1 MTPEALETLLAGV
14 PSGRLDLPV
23 AALDPSAA
31 AYLGR
36 FLPAGRLALTG
47 CVRAEAANPV
57 TVTGTGSPGPFERAE
72 VTLRFTLTGDVVSRV
87 EVIVRPGS
95 DWSLA
100 DTFPPL
106 RGTLLD
112 TLRFSGAVLRLDTDL
127 IAESADPPDPTATP
141 LAFEGDLLVR
151 PGMEL
156 VGLLFPGESHPL
168 SGEVTM
174 TSLAPPEITPA
185 TPLVPSVAL
194 YGPADAGLDLG
205 LFTLTTLRYGLF
217 GLPELNYNTLDHQVR
232 GALVIAAG
240 IPVSAGSMTGLTE
253 DHKITIDARLAS
265 WSEELVLT
273 ADFSGLGPLTL
284 ADIAGLV
291 GLETLP
297 VPFGIDPGA
306 GITLGAVTLAVDPT
320 AANPVDY
327 LTMTLYTEADWVVIP
342 GLLTLQQI
350 DLTVRVVSPGPSAQV
365 SVLVSGLFGIGA
377 DGTLEL
383 VADSTTRRIGGGLR
397 ADDPPL
403 RIREVYR
410 HFTGDEP
417 DHVPDLTVTRFQ
429 AGAVVPSATVPASFD
444 GEIVLDG
451 VWRITEQVTVTQV
464 GFDLLHD
471 PTGTTFHARAGL
483 LLGGVAVMVRA
494 GYDPDPGRRW
504 EFAGETGP
512 GEEIPIG
519 RLFADLADRFG
530 GLALPAP
537 LAESVVDN
545 LAAEVSTGAG
555 RLFLTGRTRFPVDGT
570 DVALTLAVDTARRS
584 VAGTLDLAVPVQ
596 GGTFHPTLELHFAQD
611 PTARRLAASYRHLPA
626 DPVPDLKALVGALS
640 PTAAA
645 HVPEGIRLDLRQALF
660 ALSGNGT
667 RTGYL
672 FGVEV
677 AATLD
682 LGRLPVVGDHLRR
695 TTMGVDPLRLL
706 AATTA
711 LPAAEAAALAALLP
725 AGFALP
731 AGDLAAGF
739 TVDATLLL
747 GPFTQALAVPVGGP
761 PGVAPAPA
769 TGAPAPVRTGD
780 DATWLTVQRSF
791 GPLHISR
798 VGLAWRQSPGQEAR
812 IALLL
817 DASVTVAGLTLS
829 LSGLAIGVSATN
841 PLSMPTFDLAGI
853 GLAYDTVP
861 LRIGGALRKDM
872 IEYEGVRYPAYS
884 GGLSVRTPTFSVGA
898 MGAYVQLPAG
908 PSLFA
913 YAYLNGLHAGPPA
926 LSLRGLAGG
935 FGYNRRFIAPAIDQV
950 AGFPLVAD
958 AITGPPPG
966 TTLADELRILADY
979 LPPSVGDYFLAL
991 GLRVNSFEMVDA
1003 FLLVAAAFGHR
1014 FELDVLGMA
1023 TVVLPAPD
1031 AGAGPVSPVAQ
1042 IQLAIRATLVPDDG
1056 YLAVEAQL
1064 TRASYL
1070 LAPDCHLTGGFA
1082 FATWFTGEHAG
1093 DFALTAGG
1101 YHPQFPVPAHYPTVP
1116 RLGFAW
1122 QVTKQFSISGAG
1134 YFALTPT
1141 TLMAG
1146 GRVTALWQDDSL
1158 RAGFDAS
1165 MDFLISWQPYH
1176 YEASLHVSIGVS
1188 YTFSLFGTHTLS
1200 VQVGTDVQLWGPDF
1214 GGTAAIDLGIVTMRI
1229 SFGSAGG
1236 AKPEPVS
1243 WDRFRDT
1250 LLPPRDRVLGLSVRA
1265 DTHRAAPD
1273 AAAEDLGIV
1282 DPATLVV
1289 STTSAIPASGAVR
1302 GTREREVALPTGGGR
1317 TAFGVGPADLAPGAV
1332 TAVHRIVVTHEG
1344 LPVEDRFDYTPV
1356 RQGLPFALWGGRLAP
1371 QVTDPALVEDLVTGY
1386 ELRPRPPSPARAV
1399 RVDRSALTADT
1410 PLYTREVITL
1420 APPPR
1425 RPVVPDG
1432 PAARASTIRTA
1443 MADPGVAA
1451 TRSAVA
1457 AALLPSAVL
1466 DTAGFDTT
1474 QFHAIPQVAAHV

>member
-23 AALDPSAA
+23 AVLDPPTA

-36 FLPAGRLALTG
+36 FLPTGRLLLTG
-47 CVRAEAANPV
+47 CVRGEAPGPV
-57 TVTGTGSPGPFERAE
+57 TVRGTGSGAPFDGAD
-72 VTLRFTLTGDVVSRV
+72 VTLRFTLAGQAVSRV
-87 EVIVRPGS
+87 EVIVRPVA

-127 IAESADPPDPTATP
+127 IAESGNPPTPTATW
-141 LAFEGDLLVR
+141 LAFEGNLLIR

-156 VGLLFPGESHPL
+156 VGLLFPGQSHPL
-168 SGEVTM
+168 SGEITM
-174 TSLAPPEITPA
+174 ISLAPPGITPA

-194 YGPADAGLDLG
+194 YGPAGAGLDLG
-205 LFTLTTLRYGLF
+205 LFTLTNLRYGLF
-217 GLPELNYNTLDHQVR
+217 GLPDLNYNTLDHRVR
-232 GALVIAAG
+232 GALVLAAG
-240 IPVSAGSMTGLTE
+240 IPVSAGSMSGVTR
-253 DHKITIDARLAS
+253 DRKVTIDARLAT
-265 WSEELVLT
+265 WSEDLVLT

-306 GITLGAVTLAVDPT
+306 GITLGKVTLAVDPT
-320 AANPVDY
+320 AANPVEY
-327 LTMTLYTEADWVVIP
+327 LTMTLYTEAEWEVIP
-342 GLLTLQQI
+342 GLFTLQQI
-350 DLTVRVVSPGPSAQV
+350 DLTVRVVAPGPSAQV
-365 SVLVSGLFGIGA
+365 SVLVGGLFGIGR

-383 VADSTTRRIGGGLR
+383 VADSVTRRIGGGLR
-397 ADDPPL
+397 TGDPPL

-410 HFTGDEP
+410 HFTGTEP
-417 DHVPDLTVTRFQ
+417 EHVPDLTVTRFQ
-429 AGAVVPSATVPASFD
+429 VGAVVPSATVPASFD
-444 GEIVLDG
+444 GEIVIDG
-451 VWRITEQVTVTQV
+451 AWQITEEVTVTEV

-471 PTGTTFHARAGL
+471 STGTTFHARAGL
-483 LLGGVAVMVRA
+483 VLGGVGVVLRA
-494 GYDPDPGRRW
+494 AYDPAPDRRW
-504 EFAGETGP
+504 EFAGETAP
-512 GEEIPIG
+512 GQQIPVG
-519 RLFADLADRFG
+519 HLFADLADRFG

-545 LAAEVSTGAG
+545 LAAEISTGAG

-570 DVALTLAVDTARRS
+570 EVALTLAVDTARRS
-584 VAGTLDLAVPVQ
+584 VAGTLDLVVPVQ

-611 PTARRLAASYRHLPA
+611 PAAHRLAASYRHLPE
-626 DPVPDLKALVGALS
+626 DPVPDLRSLVGAIS

-660 ALSGNGT
+660 ALTGNGT

-682 LGRLPVVGDHLRR
+682 LGRLPVVGDHLRG

-711 LPAAEAAALAALLP
+711 LPAAEATALAALLP
-725 AGFALP
+725 AGTTLP
-731 AGDLAAGF
+731 TGGLAAGF

-761 PGVAPAPA
+761 PGVTPAPA
-769 TGAPAPVRTGD
+769 AGGPAPVRTGD

-798 VGLAWRQSPGQEAR
+798 VGLAWRQSPGGESR
-812 IALLL
+812 VALLL

-829 LSGLAIGVSATN
+829 LSGLAIGVSTTD

-853 GLAYDTVP
+853 GLAYASGP
-861 LRIGGALRKDM
+861 LRIDGALRKDT
-872 IEYEGVRYPAYS
+872 IEYEGASYPAYS

-898 MGAYVQLPAG
+898 LGSYVQLPAG

-935 FGYNRRFIAPAIDQV
+935 FGYNRRFVAPAIDQV
-950 AGFPLVAD
+950 ATFPLVAD
-958 AITGPPPG
+958 AVTGPPPG

-1014 FELDVLGMA
+1014 FELDVLGLA

-1031 AGAGPVSPVAQ
+1031 AGAGPVTPVAQ
-1042 IQLAIRATLVPDDG
+1042 IQLAIRATLVPEDG

-1070 LAPDCHLTGGFA
+1070 LSPDCHLTGGFA
-1082 FATWFTGEHAG
+1082 FATWFTGEHTG

-1122 QVTKQFSISGAG
+1122 QVTKQFSIAGAG

-1141 TLMAG
+1141 ALMAG
-1146 GRVTALWQDDSL
+1146 GRLTALWQDDSL

-1188 YTFSLFGTHTLS
+1188 YTFSLFGTHTLN
-1200 VQVGTDVQLWGPDF
+1200 VQVGADVQLWGPDF
-1214 GGTAAIDLGIVTMRI
+1214 GGTAAIDLDIVTVRI
-1229 SFGSAGG
+1229 SFGSNGG
-1236 AKPEPVS
+1236 AKPAPVS

-1250 LLPPRDRVLGLSVRA
+1250 LLPPRDRILGLSVRA
-1265 DTHRAAPD
+1265 ETHHTAPVAAP
-1273 AAAEDLGIV
+1273 EELGVV

-1289 STTSAIPASGAVR
+1289 ATNSAIPASGAVR
-1302 GTREREVALPTGGGR
+1302 GTPEREVALPTGGGR
-1317 TAFGVGPADLAPGAV
+1317 TAFGIGPADLAPGAV

-1344 LPVEDRFDYTPV
+1344 MPVEDRFDYTPV
-1356 RQGLPFALWGGRLAP
+1356 CRGLPFALWGGRLTP
-1371 QVTDPALVEDLVTGY
+1371 QVTDPALMEDLVTGY
-1386 ELRPRPPSPARAV
+1386 ELRPRPPAPARAV
-1399 RVDRSALTADT
+1399 WVDRAALQADT
-1410 PLYTREVITL
+1410 PLYTREVLTL
-1420 APPPR
+1420 SPPPR

-1432 PAARASTIRTA
+1432 PAARATTIRAA
-1443 MADPGVAA
+1443 MADPVVAA

-1466 DTAGFDTT
+1466 DPAGFDTT

>member
-14 PSGRLDLPV
+14 PTGRLDLPV
-23 AALDPSAA
+23 AALDPPTAG
-31 AYLGR
+31 YLGR
-36 FLPAGRLALTG
+36 FLPTGRLLLTG
-47 CVRAEAANPV
+47 CTRSPAPGPV
-57 TVTGTGSPGPFERAE
+57 TVVGTGSGAPFDRAE
-72 VTLRFTLTGDVVSRV
+72 VTLRFTLTGETVSRV
-87 EVIVRPGS
+87 EVTVRPGP

-112 TLRFSGAVLRLDTDL
+112 TLRFGGAVLRLDTDL
-127 IAESADPPDPTATP
+127 ITQTGTPPVPTAAPMT
-141 LAFEGDLLVR
+141 FEGDLLVR
-151 PGMEL
+151 AGMEL
-156 VGLLFPGESHPL
+156 VGLLFPGEGHPL
-168 SGEVTM
+168 SGEITM
-174 TSLAPPEITPA
+174 TSLAPPELTPA

-194 YGPADAGLDLG
+194 YGPAEASLDLG
-205 LFTLTTLRYGLF
+205 LFTLTNLRYGLF
-217 GLPELNYNTLDHQVR
+217 GLPDLNYNTLDHQVR
-232 GALVIAAG
+232 GALVLAAG
-240 IPVSAGSMTGLTE
+240 IPVSAGSLTALTE
-253 DHKITIDARLAS
+253 DHEITIDARLAS

-273 ADFSGLGPLTL
+273 ADFRKLGPLTL
-284 ADIAGLV
+284 TDIAGLV
-291 GLETLP
+291 GLATLP

-320 AANPVDY
+320 AANPVEY
-327 LTMTLYTEADWVVIP
+327 LTMTLYTEAEWEVIP

-350 DLTVRVVSPGPSAQV
+350 DLTVRVTTPGPSAQV

-383 VADSTTRRIGGGLR
+383 VADSVTRRIGGGLR
-397 ADDPPL
+397 PDDPPL
-403 RIREVYR
+403 RIREIYR
-410 HFTGDEP
+410 HFTGVEP

-429 AGAVVPSATVPASFD
+429 AGAVVPSATVPAAFD

-451 VWRITEQVTVTQV
+451 AWRITEQVTVTQV

-471 PTGTTFHARAGL
+471 STGTTFHARAGL
-483 LLGGVAVMVRA
+483 VLGGVGVVLRA
-494 GYDPDPGRRW
+494 AYDPAPDRHW
-504 EFAGETGP
+504 EFAGETAP
-512 GEEIPIG
+512 GQQIPVG
-519 RLFADLADRFG
+519 HLFADLADRFG

-537 LAESVVDN
+537 LAESTVEN

-555 RLFLTGRTRFPVDGT
+555 RLFLTGRARFPVDGT
-570 DVALTLAVDTARRS
+570 EVALTLAVDTARRS
-584 VAGTLDLAVPVQ
+584 VAGTLDLVVPVQ

-611 PTARRLAASYRHLPA
+611 PTARRFAASYRHLPA
-626 DPVPDLKALVGALS
+626 DPVPELKALVGAIS
-640 PTAAA
+640 PSAAA

-682 LGRLPVVGDHLRR
+682 LGRLPVVGDHLRG

-706 AATTA
+706 AATAA

-725 AGFALP
+725 AGFTLP

-769 TGAPAPVRTGD
+769 RGAAAPVRTGD

-798 VGLAWRQSPGQEAR
+798 VGLAFRQSPGRESR
-812 IALLL
+812 VALLL

-829 LSGLAIGVSATN
+829 LSGLAIEVSTTD

-861 LRIGGALRKDM
+861 LRIDGALRKDT
-872 IEYEGVRYPAYS
+872 IEYEGASYTAYS
-884 GGLSVRTPTFSVGA
+884 GGLSVRTPSFSVGA
-898 MGAYVQLPAG
+898 LGAYVQLPAG

-935 FGYNRRFIAPAIDQV
+935 FGYNRRFVAPAIDQV
-950 AGFPLVAD
+950 ATFPLVAD
-958 AITGPPPG
+958 AVTGPPPG

-979 LPPSVGDYFLAL
+979 LPPSVGDYFLAV

-1014 FELDVLGMA
+1014 FELDVLGLA

-1031 AGAGPVSPVAQ
+1031 AGAGPVKPVAQ
-1042 IQLAIRATLVPDDG
+1042 IQLAIKATLVPEDG

-1070 LAPDCHLTGGFA
+1070 LSPDCHLTGGFA
-1082 FATWFTGEHAG
+1082 FATWFTGEHTG

-1122 QVTKQFSISGAG
+1122 QITKQFSIAGAG

-1141 TLMAG
+1141 ALMAG
-1146 GRVTALWQDDSL
+1146 GRLTALWQDDSL

-1188 YTFSLFGTHTLS
+1188 YTFSLFGTHTLN
-1200 VQVGTDVQLWGPDF
+1200 VQVGADVQLWGPDF
-1214 GGTAAIDLGIVTMRI
+1214 GGTAAIDLDIVTVRI
-1229 SFGSAGG
+1229 SFGSNGG

-1250 LLPPRDRVLGLSVRA
+1250 LLPPRDRILGLSVRA
-1265 DTHRAAPD
+1265 ETHRTAPGAAP
-1273 AAAEDLGIV
+1273 EELGVV

-1289 STTSAIPASGAVR
+1289 ATTSAIPASAAVR
-1302 GTREREVALPTGGGR
+1302 GTPEREVALPTGGGR
-1317 TAFGVGPADLAPGAV
+1317 TTFGIGPVDLAPGAV

-1344 LPVEDRFDYTPV
+1344 MPVEDRFDYTPV
-1356 RQGLPFALWGGRLAP
+1356 CQGLPYALWGGRLTP
-1371 QVTDPALVEDLVTGY
+1371 QVTDPALMENLVTGY
-1386 ELRPRPPSPARAV
+1386 ELRPRPPAPTRAV
-1399 RVDRSALTADT
+1399 SVDRSALQADT

-1425 RPVVPDG
+1425 RSVVPDG
-1432 PAARASTIRTA
+1432 PAARATTIRTA

-1457 AALLPSAVL
+1457 ATLLPSAVV